1 MSVQHPFP
9 DDALEFRFVQASG
22 PGGQHVN
29 KTSTAVELRANLNAL
44 RLRPEVERRLAL
56 QQRGKINKQGE
67 LIIQAETFRSQLK
80 NRKDALSRLEQ
91 MVHAASQTPKK
102 RIPTKPSKTA
112 KRKRVDSKKQRG
124 QTKSQRRKPGFDA

>member
-29 KTSTAVELRANLNAL
+29 KTSSAVELRVTLSAL
-44 RLRPEVERRLAL
+44 RLRTDVARRLAL

-67 LIIQAETFRSQLK
+67 LIIQAENFRSQLK
-80 NRKDALSRLEQ
+80 NRKDALGRLEQ
-91 MVHAASQTPKK
+91 MVRAASQAPKK
-102 RIPTKPSKTA
+102 RIATQPSQTA
-112 KRKRVDSKKQRG
+112 KRKRVDTKKQRG
-124 QTKSQRRKPGFDA
+124 QTKSQRQKPNLDT

>member
-29 KTSTAVELRANLNAL
+29 KTSSAVELRVTLSAL
-44 RLRPEVERRLAL
+44 RLRSDVVHRLSI
-56 QQRGKINKQGE
+56 QQRGKINKHGE
-67 LIIQAETFRSQLK
+67 LIIQADNFRSQLK

-91 MVHAASQTPKK
+91 MVRTASRPPKK
-102 RIPTKPSKTA
+102 RIATKPSKTA
-112 KRKRVDSKKQRG
+112 RRKRVDSKKQRG
-124 QTKSQRRKPGFDA
+124 KTKAQRQKPDLD

>member
-9 DDALEFRFVQASG
+9 ADALEFRFVQASG

-29 KTSTAVELRANLNAL
+29 KTSSAVELRVNLGAL
-44 RLRPEVERRLAL
+44 RLHADVASRLSI
-56 QQRGKINKQGE
+56 QQRGKINKRGE

-91 MVHAASQTPKK
+91 MVRAASQVPNK
-102 RIPTKPSKTA
+102 RIPTKPGKNV
-112 KRKRVDSKKQRG
+112 KRKRVDRKTQRG
-124 QTKSQRRKPGFDA
+124 QTKSQRQKPGFDS

>member
-29 KTSTAVELRANLNAL
+29 KTSSAVELRVNLSAL
-44 RLRPEVERRLAL
+44 RLREDVARRLSI

-67 LIIQAETFRSQLK
+67 LIIQAETFRSQLN

-91 MVHAASQTPKK
+91 MVQTASQVPKK
-102 RIPTKPSKTA
+102 RIPTKPSRNA

-124 QTKSQRRKPGFDA
+124 QTKSQRQKPGFDA

>member
-29 KTSTAVELRANLNAL
+29 KTSTAVELRVNVCAL
-44 RLRPEVERRLAL
+44 GLRPSVARRLSQ
-56 QQRGKINKQGE
+56 QQRGKLNKQGE
-67 LIIQAETFRSQLK
+67 LIIQADTFRSQLK

-91 MVHAASQTPKK
+91 MVRDASVVPKK
-102 RIPTKPSKTA
+102 RIPTKPTLNA
-112 KRKRVDSKKQRG
+112 KRKRLDTKKQRG
-124 QTKSQRRKPGFDA
+124 QTKSQRRKPSFDA

>member
-1 MSVQHPFP
+1 MSVQHSFP

-29 KTSTAVELRANLNAL
+29 KTSSAVELRVNLNAL
-44 RLRPEVERRLAL
+44 RLPAAAARRLAD
-56 QQRGKINKQGE
+56 QQRGKINKHGE
-67 LIIQAETFRSQLK
+67 LVIQADTFRSQVK

-91 MVHAASQTPKK
+91 MVTTASQAPKK
-102 RIPTKPSKTA
+102 RIPTKPSKNA

-124 QTKSQRRKPGFDA
+124 QTKSQRQKPGFDA

>member
-29 KTSTAVELRANLNAL
+29 KSSSAVELRVNLSAL
-44 RLRPEVERRLAL
+44 RLREDVARRLSV

-91 MVHAASQTPKK
+91 MVRAASQVPKK
-102 RIPTKPSKTA
+102 RIPTKPGRNA
-112 KRKRVDSKKQRG
+112 KRKRVDSKTQRG
-124 QTKSQRRKPGFDA
+124 QTKSRRQKPDFDA

>member
-29 KTSTAVELRANLNAL
+29 KTSSAVELRVTLSAL
-44 RLRPEVERRLAL
+44 RLRSDVVHRLSI
-56 QQRGKINKQGE
+56 QQRGKINKHGE
-67 LIIQAETFRSQLK
+67 LIIQADNFRSQLK

-91 MVHAASQTPKK
+91 MVRTASRPPKK
-102 RIPTKPSKTA
+102 RIATKPSKTA
-112 KRKRVDSKKQRG
+112 RRKRVDSKKQRG
-124 QTKSQRRKPGFDA
+124 KTKAQRRKPDLD